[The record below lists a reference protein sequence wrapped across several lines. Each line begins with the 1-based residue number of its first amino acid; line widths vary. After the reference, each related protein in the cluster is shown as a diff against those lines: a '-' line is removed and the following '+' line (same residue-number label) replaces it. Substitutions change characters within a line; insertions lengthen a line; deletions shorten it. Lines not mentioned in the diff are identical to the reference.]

1 MSNLLQEDNLHLSQ
15 CILAE
20 LSQQLSPYGFD
31 ASPFLSG
38 WYNAAVSPK
47 LQLGKDLTPYADD
60 CFCVCLI
67 SNPQMF
73 EKTFI
78 PTICEWFQQS
88 EGDSFEEVLK
98 GLRSKFTR
106 YKFLPGSSDP
116 FDWAV
121 FIRLQK
127 VLEMCITNIK
137 SHLSSNQLDKLNGA
151 EWIPDYATRFVT
163 RFPYVH
169 VQTAGHVS
177 GMAYFHQ
184 PSEMIKQRSR
194 EQTGRPYCGVSLH
207 PKYGGWFGFRGIY
220 IFPNLRCPNLPK
232 STPLSYF
239 TPSTNN
245 TGSNSS
251 LNNNNNNDQLES
263 LLYEYNECWS
273 DNKWRDYKLFNDDD
287 NDNNNNCNHRYSND
301 AILYFSTEPSERVKF
316 VQQRFSRYST
326 NAIPPPPPVMCTT
339 TGKDL

>member
-1 MSNLLQEDNLHLSQ
+1 MSSTLQEEEDNLQLSQ
-15 CILAE
+15 CLLDE
-20 LSQQLSPYGFD
+20 LSQQLLPYGFD

-38 WYNAAVSPK
+38 WYNAAVSRK
-47 LQLGKDLTPYADD
+47 VQLGKDLTAYDD
-60 CFCVCLI
+60 CLCICLI

-78 PTICEWFQQS
+78 PTICEWFKQS

-98 GLRSKFTR
+98 RMRSKFSR
-106 YKFLPGSSDP
+106 FKFPPGSSDP

-127 VLEMCITNIK
+127 VLEICIANIK
-137 SHLSSNQLDKLNGA
+137 SQLPSNELDKFDGA
-151 EWIPDYATRFVT
+151 QWIPDYAIRLVT
-163 RFPYVH
+163 RLPYVH

-194 EQTGRPYCGVSLH
+194 EQTGQPYCGVSLH

-239 TPSTNN
+239 TPSTND
-245 TGSNSS
+245 GFNSS
-251 LNNNNNNDQLES
+251 GNNNSQLEA

-273 DNKWRDYKLFNDDD
+273 DNKWREYKLFND
-287 NDNNNNCNHRYSND
+287 NNNNNNSDCNHRYSND

-316 VQQRFSRYST
+316 VQQWFNRYLT
-326 NAIPPPPPVMCTT
+326 NATPIMCTID
-339 TGKDL
+339 KDL